1 MEVSQLKDFH
11 FRYVL
16 GKPCESDEEAQKL
29 MWPLV
34 PEETKA
40 KLSALADPPRWRA
53 LQAEFL
59 LGSFTCESRTA
70 IIELVPHRKLAAGK
84 AEPDKPVPH
93 ITFHVDFRG
102 LAPIGVAEFDA
113 EAFMKNVRDK
123 HTQEILSKLAPHL
136 S

>member
-1 MEVSQLKDFH
+1 LEVSQLKDFH